1 MDTTLTVIYCL
12 ADDML
17 QALGHQAS
25 PQRSM
30 NDAEI
35 MTTALAAAR
44 YFGGRF
50 SHARTFMSEQGYV
63 MNMLSKSQFNRRLHA
78 ISHLF
83 ERFFDL
89 LAQFWRGKEDDGTY
103 VIDSFPASV
112 CENIRI
118 TQSRIYPEEATDGAF
133 RGYIASKKQYFYGIK
148 VHLLTRQSG
157 EPVEV
162 FFSPGSMNDTKAL
175 RHYDFNLPEG
185 ASVYGDKAYNE
196 YVTEDVLE
204 EAAGINLL
212 PLRKKNSRRALPAY
226 VEDVQHNVRKQV
238 ETTGSLIEQQ
248 FPESIHAVTA
258 AGFELK
264 VFLFVLTLSLEPLLY
279 HTT

>member
-17 QALGHQAS
+17 QTLGHQES

-50 SHARTFMSEQGYV
+50 SHARTFMSEHGYV

-78 ISHLF
+78 VSHLF

-89 LAQFWRGKEDDGTY
+89 LAQLWRRQEDDGTY
-103 VIDSFPASV
+103 VVDSFPVRV

-118 TQSRIYPEEATDGAF
+118 KQSRIYPQKATGGAF
-133 RGYIASKKQYFYGIK
+133 RGYIASKRQYFYGLK
-148 VHLLTRQSG
+148 VHVLTRQTG

-185 ASVYGDKAYNE
+185 ATVYGDKAYNE
-196 YVTEDVLE
+196 YFTEDLLD
-204 EAAGINLL
+204 EAVGIDLL
-212 PLRKKNSRRALPAY
+212 PLRKKNSKRPLPAY
-226 VEDVQHNVRKQV
+226 VEYLQHNIRKRI
-238 ETTGSLIEQQ
+238 ETTGSLIKQQ

-264 VFLFVLTLSLEPLLY
+264 VFLFVLVFSIECLL
-279 HTT
+279 